1 MPYAARRV
9 IFTLSLSRLT
19 HILLQMDRIAE
30 LSEEN
35 FLQRSVYEMERERV
49 EYLVRAYLRNRLQ
62 KVPSRNP
69 PL

>member
-1 MPYAARRV
+1 
-9 IFTLSLSRLT
+9 
-19 HILLQMDRIAE
+19 MDRIAE